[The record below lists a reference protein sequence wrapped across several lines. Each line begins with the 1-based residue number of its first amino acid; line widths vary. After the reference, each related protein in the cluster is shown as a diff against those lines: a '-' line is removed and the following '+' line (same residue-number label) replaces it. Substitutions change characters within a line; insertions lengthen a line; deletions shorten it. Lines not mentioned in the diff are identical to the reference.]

1 MEKLLNDFSYGLF
14 FWQFVILVILIV
26 LLGKFAWKPILNSL
40 TEREDGIRDAIASAE
55 KARLEMANLQ
65 ADNQRILQEA
75 RLERDT
81 MLKEAREMKDKMIAD
96 SKTEA
101 QAQGL
106 KMIEQAKA
114 AIESEKNLAM
124 AELKTQV
131 SSLSLEIAEKLLK
144 DELSNKEAQTKL
156 VEKMLGDVKLN

>member
-14 FWQFVILVILIV
+14 FWQLIILAILIV

>member
-81 MLKEAREMKDKMIAD
+81 MLKEAREMK
-96 SKTEA
+96 ENNG
-101 QAQGL
+101 QC
-106 KMIEQAKA
+106 
-114 AIESEKNLAM
+114 
-124 AELKTQV
+124 
-131 SSLSLEIAEKLLK
+131 
-144 DELSNKEAQTKL
+144 
-156 VEKMLGDVKLN
+156 